1 MSLITPDVGL
11 LFWMVIIFALVF
23 FILAKFGF
31 PVITR
36 MIDRRNEHIESS
48 LEAAHKAELKLEKLA
63 QEQEQMI
70 QQTRLEQG
78 RIIREANETRDRI
91 VAQAKEQAQQEASKI
106 VSQAREQIDSE
117 RKEAIREIRGQVAAL
132 SVEVAQK
139 IIRTDLSSGSQA
151 QLELSKKLLE
161 EASNANLS

>member
-1 MSLITPDVGL
+1 MSLITPEIGL
-11 LFWMVIIFALVF
+11 LFWMVVIFALVF

-31 PVITR
+31 PVITN
-36 MIDRRNEHIESS
+36 MIDKRNEHIENS

-78 RIIREANETRDRI
+78 RIIKEANETRDRI

-106 VSQAREQIDSE
+106 VSLARQQIDSE
-117 RKEAIREIRGQVAAL
+117 KQEAVREIRSQVAAL
-132 SVEVAQK
+132 SVEVAEK
-139 IIRTDLSSGSQA
+139 IVRKDLSADNAQA
-151 QLELSKKLLE
+151 ALAQRMLD
-161 EASNANLS
+161 EASNATLS

>member
-1 MSLITPDVGL
+1 MSLITPDTGL

-31 PVITR
+31 PVITN
-36 MIDRRNEHIESS
+36 MIDKRNEHIENS
-48 LEAAHKAELKLEKLA
+48 LEAARKAELKLERLA

-78 RIIREANETRDRI
+78 RIIKEANETRDRI

-106 VSQAREQIDSE
+106 VSQARQQIDFE
-117 RKEAIREIRGQVAAL
+117 KQEAVREIRSQVAAL
-132 SVEVAQK
+132 SVEVAEK
-139 IIRTDLSSGSQA
+139 IVRRDLSTDNAQA
-151 QLELSKKLLE
+151 ALAQRMLD
-161 EASNANLS
+161 EASNATLS

>member
-1 MSLITPDVGL
+1 MSLITPEIGL

-31 PVITR
+31 PVITN
-36 MIDRRNEHIESS
+36 MVDKRNEHIESS

-70 QQTRLEQG
+70 QQTRQEQG
-78 RIIREANETRDRI
+78 RIIKEAGETRDRI

-106 VSQAREQIDSE
+106 VSQARQQIATE
-117 RKEAIREIRGQVAAL
+117 KEEAIREIQGQVAAL
-132 SVEVAQK
+132 SVEVAEK
-139 IIRTDLSSGSQA
+139 IVRRDLSADSAQA
-151 QLELSKKLLE
+151 ALAQKLLD
-161 EASNANLS
+161 EAKNAPLS